1 MKQNAVF
8 AQCESSVVREKR
20 FRVESAGATED
31 SVRCQEGV
39 KTFAPGDCVS
49 AERID
54 IISLFE
60 HR

>member
-1 MKQNAVF
+1 MSQPEPQKIV
-8 AQCESSVVREKR
+8 SGVRRKL
-20 FRVESAGATED
+20 
-31 SVRCQEGV
+31 